1 MSTYLGASII
11 PMILNLATNPLIAM
25 NMTPTDYAVS
35 GYYLSYTSL
44 IGPIISFYL
53 VHYFIKE
60 YYKRDTDGRI
70 RLFAIISKAL
80 IYFSGLVSFIC
91 FLGIFVYLKYFNP
104 TFSYPILPYLAMMVF
119 SLPFT
124 GLLTLQQAQYRMER
138 NAKSYFFLSLKNS
151 LIGVGLLI
159 LFIVIFKWGAF
170 GRLLAPLICNFVM
183 FLYMIFRFR
192 KILNTPIAFKEIK
205 PILIFC
211 LPLSMSATLG
221 YFTNG
226 YSTTALEGIGDTYEY
241 GIYIIGNTIGL
252 YLNTFAKAISNTFQS
267 DIYQATVSKQWRK
280 LFKFCAIQLST
291 ISFICIVFIILA
303 PQIVSILTAGRY
315 TSATIYSQ
323 IIALSTLTSGCYY
336 LINDFTIAIDCP
348 KIYLYTSILSSV
360 FIIVCLPLAINRWA
374 YYGGAWMS
382 VIAFV
387 IYCIFNIIL
396 LLGVKFKIIPERYK

>member
-159 LFIVIFKWGAF
+159 LFIVSIF
-170 GRLLAPLICNFVM
+170 
-183 FLYMIFRFR
+183 
-192 KILNTPIAFKEIK
+192 
-205 PILIFC
+205 
-211 LPLSMSATLG
+211 
-221 YFTNG
+221 
-226 YSTTALEGIGDTYEY
+226 
-241 GIYIIGNTIGL
+241 
-252 YLNTFAKAISNTFQS
+252 
-267 DIYQATVSKQWRK
+267 
-280 LFKFCAIQLST
+280 
-291 ISFICIVFIILA
+291 
-303 PQIVSILTAGRY
+303 
-315 TSATIYSQ
+315 
-323 IIALSTLTSGCYY
+323 
-336 LINDFTIAIDCP
+336 
-348 KIYLYTSILSSV
+348 
-360 FIIVCLPLAINRWA
+360 
-374 YYGGAWMS
+374 
-382 VIAFV
+382 
-387 IYCIFNIIL
+387 
-396 LLGVKFKIIPERYK
+396 